1 MRRLDPWH
9 VNTGKRMTKAPKV
22 FVRDTGLLHI
32 LLEISTMDQLLGHP
46 SVGPSYESLAAEA
59 LIGAAGDTFRP
70 HHYRSRTTTAT
81 ARGDEIDLVLVRG
94 GRPVIAVEVT
104 RSTAPVVGPGFHR
117 AVAVLAVGQAYVVH
131 PDTGRDPYAVSPG
144 VTAYGLSTLVRR
156 LRAESAA

>member
-1 MRRLDPWH
+1 MRPLDPWH
-9 VNTGKRMTKAPKV
+9 VNTGKRMTQAPKV
-22 FVRDTGLLHI
+22 FVRDTRLLHI

-59 LIGAAGDTFRP
+59 LIGAAGDAFRP
-70 HHYRSRTTTAT
+70 HHYRT